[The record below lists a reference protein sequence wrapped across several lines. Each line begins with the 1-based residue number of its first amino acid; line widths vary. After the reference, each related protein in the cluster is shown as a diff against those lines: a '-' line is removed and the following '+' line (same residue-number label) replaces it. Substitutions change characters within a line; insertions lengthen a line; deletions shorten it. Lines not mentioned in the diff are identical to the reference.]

1 MTTLSPA
8 LAPSATSAA
17 SPAVNI
23 TQISPAEAQ
32 AMLASNRAVLID
44 VREPDEYARE
54 RIAGA
59 RLLPLSRFNPADVLK
74 GLAPGQRVVLH
85 CKSGKR
91 SADAASACVD
101 SGIPVLVMLGG
112 LEAWKAANL
121 PTLINTSV
129 TRISIMR
136 QVQLVVGSLT
146 LVGSALAWFVH
157 PAFIAL
163 PAFLGAGLTFAG
175 ASGTCALATLLSF
188 LPWNREQ
195 SASCG
200 V

>member
-1 MTTLSPA
+1 M
-8 LAPSATSAA
+8 
-17 SPAVNI
+17 
-23 TQISPAEAQ
+23 
-32 AMLASNRAVLID
+32 
-44 VREPDEYARE
+44 
-54 RIAGA
+54 
-59 RLLPLSRFNPADVLK
+59 
-74 GLAPGQRVVLH
+74 LH

-91 SADAASACVD
+91 SADAASACAD

-129 TRISIMR
+129 TRINIMR

-188 LPWNREQ
+188 LPWNRAQ